1 MSAGFSRRRIFSLF
15 GRTFRATV
23 ESAQTNTQ
31 TISDQTGPPVIVTE
45 ASARV
50 AVIQGRFCLAYTSIC
65 TVCSERCPVAGAMK
79 VENGI
84 PSVVSDICTGCGVCH
99 DVCPAPTNA
108 VLVIPRRRSPRFSA
122 PPLSSTL

>member
-1 MSAGFSRRRIFSLF
+1 MTPGLSRRHLFSIL

-23 ESAQTNTQ
+23 GQAPGRPQNPASKV
-31 TISDQTGPPVIVTE
+31 PPVAATE
-45 ASARV
+45 TMTKV

-65 TVCSERCPVAGAMK
+65 TVCSERCPVEGAMK

-84 PSVVSDICTGCGVCH
+84 PTVVADLCTGCGICH

-108 VLVIPRRRSPRFSA
+108 VLVIPRRRSPRFAA
-122 PPLSSTL
+122 PPPAFVV